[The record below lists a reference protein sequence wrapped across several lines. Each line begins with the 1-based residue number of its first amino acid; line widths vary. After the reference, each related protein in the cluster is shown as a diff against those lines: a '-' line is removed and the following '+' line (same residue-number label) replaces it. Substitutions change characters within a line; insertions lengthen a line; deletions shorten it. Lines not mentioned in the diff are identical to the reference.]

1 MRLIHTPYTTLHVIH
16 IFRRLGRVW
25 PVRCAT
31 PPHPQGRDHPCLAS
45 RPEPLLNLALKKRK
59 GLVPCGRTQDGEWRT
74 EGNGGRGPELPR
86 RCLPR
91 DSEPPRSNNHHGR
104 FLPSITVRT
113 NICATNIVVFTMFMK
128 TITLATFATGAMAR
142 SRTLSSTRSA
152 IHNDGRRWFPLARPR
167 LPVPCAVSHSL
178 CLIYGCF

>member
-1 MRLIHTPYTTLHVIH
+1 MSWRVSNSGTLEFRLRPRAWSSFPVAEQTTRLYGRWSIRKRAKIRTCLNACGGRNAQREDPARGPGEKNEHVRGKH
-16 IFRRLGRVW
+16 E
-25 PVRCAT
+25 
-31 PPHPQGRDHPCLAS
+31 DAS
-45 RPEPLLNLALKKRK
+45 RPREAL
-59 GLVPCGRTQDGEWRT
+59 D
-74 EGNGGRGPELPR
+74 RGP
-86 RCLPR
+86 
-91 DSEPPRSNNHHGR
+91 DVQRSSR
-104 FLPSITVRT
+104 LFLTVRT